1 MDGIPT
7 VTQDDVDGLVA
18 FIRNTIER
26 TGCKGAVI
34 GLSGG
39 LDSAVVT
46 KLCVDAIG
54 PEKVLNIFMP
64 SRVTVSE
71 DYVITKDLSKLWGTE
86 YRIMDVQP
94 AVDSL
99 QSVLLSQEEAP
110 LDRGNISARC
120 RMIVLYNQ
128 A

>member
-7 VTQDDVDGLVA
+7 VTQDDADGLVS
-18 FIRNTIER
+18 FIRETMER
-26 TGCKGAVI
+26 TGCKGVVI

-46 KLCVDAIG
+46 KLCVDALG

-71 DYVITKDLSKLWGTE
+71 DYAVTKDLSKLWGTE
-86 YRIMDVQP
+86 YRIMD
-94 AVDSL
+94 
-99 QSVLLSQEEAP
+99 
-110 LDRGNISARC
+110 
-120 RMIVLYNQ
+120 LYRLECYRQ
-128 A
+128 AI